1 MSGSQMQLYAREQLA
16 YPAADLDHK
25 EPQGVEL
32 HPLDSRGHQLAPQ
45 HVQEPIG
52 RCVQQQPELVGK
64 KTLAAEAVGF
74 EMPLEVLDVVLDLA
88 ALYVEVIELF
98 RLGGFVGYHKASVS
112 AFGHGLRLIDDPPL
126 ALPTFGLV

>member
-25 EPQGVEL
+25 QPQGVEL

-64 KTLAAEAVGF
+64 KTLAAEPIGF

-88 ALYVEVIELF
+88 ALYVELIELF
-98 RLGGFVGYHKASVS
+98 RPGGLVGYHKASVG
-112 AFGHGLRLIDDPPL
+112 AFGHGLRLVDHPSG
-126 ALPTFGLV
+126 ALPTAGLV